1 MNVFET
7 SNQILRLNKLID
19 HLEWEMNAAHLSIS
33 ALMERIEENENSILN
48 FPKSRMNVRLRM
60 QINEMKREVLKY
72 QQKVM
77 ECERKLSKKRFLRK
91 SKISTLPLSMMTS
104 QRSSLQSTSC
114 LFDWDFILKFVN

>member
-19 HLEWEMNAAHLSIS
+19 HLESEMNAVHLSIFS
-33 ALMERIEENENSILN
+33 LMERIEENENSILN

-91 SKISTLPLSMMTS
+91 SKLSTLPRSLTMS
-104 QRSSLQSTSC
+104 QSSPLRSTSC
-114 LFDWDFILKFVN
+114 LFDWDSILKFVN